1 MRLRSASSEII
12 SLAVQAASPSSRA
25 LSGAVA
31 VAVAVPVPAVLAVL
45 GEAGG
50 ASTGA
55 VGGGCTTRGA
65 SRGAA
70 AGALGGGPCSQPT
83 PGSQCRPANR
93 SASVRS
99 WAEAVRPEASSRETG
114 MGTYPPGMGTYPP
127 SRRVTAESIES
138 KIKS

>member
-12 SLAVQAASPSSRA
+12 SLAVKAVGPLSRVF
-25 LSGAVA
+25 SGAVA
-31 VAVAVPVPAVLAVL
+31 VAVAVPVLAVL

-65 SRGAA
+65 SSGAG
-70 AGALGGGPCSQPT
+70 AGALGGGPCSHPT
-83 PGSQCRPANR
+83 PGTQCRPANL

-127 SRRVTAESIES
+127 SRRVTTECIET

>member
-1 MRLRSASSEII
+1 MRLRSASSAII
-12 SLAVQAASPSSRA
+12 SLAVKAASPSIPA
-25 LSGAVA
+25 FAGAVA
-31 VAVAVPVPAVLAVL
+31 VAVAVPVLAVLAVL

-55 VGGGCTTRGA
+55 VGGGWTTRGA
-65 SRGAA
+65 SRGAD
-70 AGALGGGPCSQPT
+70 AGALGGGSCSHPT
-83 PGSQCRPANR
+83 PGTQCRPANL

-99 WAEAVRPEASSRETG
+99 WGEAVRPEARLRETA

-127 SRRVTAESIES
+127 SRRVATESIET